1 MVTTIS
7 SLSTAVQRDS
17 ARSGTSAAVFGAA
30 NPEAS
35 ASSYPSRLL
44 IRFNTVQGEYPNAAP
59 EVVLTRGSLVTSPE
73 VFKDLQVAAK
83 GDVLVLRSG
92 ARLFGVAPKVAPPV
106 LISLPKTKISTAF
119 EPHLRQL
126 AVKRIQ
132 DLMSEFRHS
141 IGKPEVA
148 TVREELRGALI
159 ETYKQAAVSS
169 ETRSFATA
177 ISLLQDFLRPHWSSL
192 PEDQLTEVDARL
204 SWLSSQEDLNTST
217 LTRFYRDLV
226 GLLKTRISLAPSVK
240 AEDEGEDESDE

>member
-1 MVTTIS
+1 MVTTLS
-7 SLSTAVQRDS
+7 SLPTAAQRDS
-17 ARSGTSAAVFGAA
+17 AISGTSAAVFGAA
-30 NPEAS
+30 NSDVS
-35 ASSYPSRLL
+35 ASSYPSRLQ
-44 IRFNTVQGEYPNAAP
+44 IRFNTIQGEYPNVAP
-59 EVVLTRGSLVTSPE
+59 EVVFARGSLATSPE

-83 GDVLVLRSG
+83 GNVLVLTPG
-92 ARLFGVAPKVAPPV
+92 ARLFNVAPKVAPSV
-106 LISLPKTKISTAF
+106 LVSLPKTKISTAF

-159 ETYKQAAVSS
+159 ETYKQAVVSS

-192 PEDQLTEVDARL
+192 PADQLTEVDARL
-204 SWLSSQEDLNTST
+204 SWLSSQQDLSTST

-226 GLLKTRISLAPSVK
+226 GALKTRISLAASAE
-240 AEDEGEDESDE
+240 AEDKGEDESDE

>member
-1 MVTTIS
+1 MVAVSSIPTT
-7 SLSTAVQRDS
+7 LQRDS

-30 NPEAS
+30 NPGVS
-35 ASSYPSRLL
+35 ASSYPSRLQ
-44 IRFNTVQGEYPNAAP
+44 IRFDTVQGEYPNAAP
-59 EVVLTRGSLVTSPE
+59 EVVFAQGSFVTSPE

-83 GDVLVLRSG
+83 GDVLVLRPG
-92 ARLFGVAPKVAPPV
+92 ARLSNVAPKVPPPV
-106 LISLPKTKISTAF
+106 LVSLAKTKISTAF

-126 AVKRIQ
+126 TVRRIQ
-132 DLMSEFRHS
+132 GLLSEFRHS

-148 TVREELRGALI
+148 TIREELRGALI

-192 PEDQLTEVDARL
+192 PENQLIEVDARL
-204 SWLSSQEDLNTST
+204 SWLGSQQDLNTST

-226 GLLKTRISLAPSVK
+226 GILKTRISLAPSVE